1 MRFLRPG
8 LVSIII
14 LFSCK
19 LLAQPLPQ
27 TGLLLDDEAYETLP
41 FEQVLTKAP
50 LPARISFEAYCPAV
64 QAQGPFSTCVGF
76 ACGYYLQTILEAK
89 RRGLKNSAAVTKIAF
104 SPGYLYEKAKLDG
117 DYNCSQG
124 VYLAKVLQLMQQVG
138 NTSWQNFPYP
148 ACGEK
153 TTKVDP
159 IANRFRIKGYERI
172 FKMQDAE
179 SVKLQSLKQSLAKGS
194 PVVIGIVIPASFYFT
209 KKVWQPAPGD
219 DPQNKDLK
227 GHALCVIGYDDEQ
240 FGGAFRV
247 INSFGKTWADQGFC
261 WITYRDMARFV
272 RYGFVVNE
280 G

>member
-1 MRFLRPG
+1 MPFLRFGFIG
-8 LVSIII
+8 LVI
-14 LFSCK
+14 LISSK

-27 TGLLLDDEAYETLP
+27 TGMLLDDEAYEQLP

-50 LPARISFEAYCPAV
+50 LPSRISFESYCPAV
-64 QAQGPFSTCVGF
+64 QAQGPFSTCVSF

-89 RRGLKNSAAVTKIAF
+89 RRGLKNPVAITKIAF

-153 TTKVDP
+153 TAKVDP

-172 FKMQDAE
+172 FKVQDPE
-179 SVKLQSLKQSLAKGS
+179 STKLLSMRQSLAAGS
-194 PVVIGIVIPASFYFT
+194 PVVIGMVIPASFYYT

-219 DPQNKDLK
+219 DPKNKELK
-227 GHALCVIGYDDEQ
+227 GHALCIIGYDDHQ